1 MSNKSSRLLN
11 NFGLWAFNSFLSLLI
26 ILPLAKLASESNINW
41 RPTNFP
47 FWASILASIIE
58 QKNGQVGI
66 LDLNALRMNFGGKQV
81 PNQVIIDQIS
91 AEKWDLIGI
100 GGLTTTYN
108 RIKELTPLIRKNA
121 KDAIFIG
128 GGGWASYNP
137 VEILQLVPE
146 LDMICIGEGEA
157 TFSELYDEV
166 DKGTGD
172 FEKVNGLCLRNNN
185 NFKFTNPRALIDDL
199 NTVPYPAYHLLELD
213 IYFRFSQEPKSIKS
227 YNAKRRATTVWERG
241 CPRGCTFCSHNGMS
255 RIDLQN
261 IYGDGNRKAGEK
273 LVRIAD
279 DENDTFQLPARWPS
293 PQYAID
299 NVKLLKE
306 KYDIDFVSIVDENM
320 TSNLKWTREFC
331 DLYVKEGLDQTVKW
345 GTLGDAPSVAVKP
358 EIVQVM
364 KDAGCAYIS
373 FGFESA
379 SDKVLNQDIQK
390 GQLRIHLQKTIEAI
404 KKSEM
409 TPITTFMIGN
419 PHENIDDLMETVD
432 FWIQNG
438 AEVDPFICTPYVGS
452 PLFYDYKDYLLQQYD
467 PKLKLISEGKYNVDK
482 DTIEKWQFEA
492 LDKFMKECGDALN
505 YTATVSQYFTIPEL
519 FALKEFMYKHDTSRM
534 IKMAHQ
540 RFEETGLPQWK
551 VSKKWEKYDP
561 VAIAREEL
569 SEKVKLA
576 TN

>member
-1 MSNKSSRLLN
+1 MKTLFVVPEIRLDM
-11 NFGLWAFNSFLSLLI
+11 A
-26 ILPLAKLASESNINW
+26 
-41 RPTNFP
+41 PTNFP

-121 KDAIFIG
+121 KDAIFVG
-128 GGGWASYNP
+128 GGGWATYNP

-146 LDMICIGEGEA
+146 LDMICIGEGET
-157 TFSELYDEV
+157 TFSELYDEIS
-166 DKGTGD
+166 KGTRD

-213 IYFRFSQEPKSIKS
+213 IYFRFSQEPKSVKS
-227 YNAKRRATTVWERG
+227 YNAKRRATAVWERG

-261 IYGDGNRKAGEK
+261 IYGDGDRKTGEK
-273 LVRIAD
+273 LVRISD
-279 DENDTFQLPARWPS
+279 KENDTFQLPARWPS

-306 KYDIDFVSIVDENM
+306 KYDIDFISIVDENM
-320 TSNLKWTREFC
+320 TSNLQWTKEFC
-331 DLYVKEGLDQTVKW
+331 ELYIKEGLPESVPW

-358 EIVQVM
+358 EIVKIM
-364 KDAGCAYIS
+364 KEAGCAYIS

-379 SDKVLNQDIQK
+379 SNKVLNEDIQK
-390 GQLRIHLQKTIEAI
+390 GQLRSHLQKTIDTLKQE
-404 KKSEM
+404 KM
-409 TPITTFMIGN
+409 TPLTTFMIGN

-432 FWIQNG
+432 FWIQNN
-438 AEVDPFICTPYVGS
+438 AEIDPFICTPYVGS
-452 PLFYDYKDYLLQQYD
+452 PIFYDYKDYILEQYD
-467 PKLKLISEGKYNVDK
+467 ERLKLVNTGEGHFDENLVQ
-482 DTIEKWQFEA
+482 KWKLSA
-492 LDKFMKECGDALN
+492 LDKFMSECGDAFE
-505 YTATVSQYFTIPEL
+505 YTATVSQYFTISDL
-519 FALKEFMYKHDTSRM
+519 FAIKNFMHKHDTDRLL
-534 IKMAHQ
+534 KMAHQ
-540 RFEETGLPQWK
+540 RYEETGKKQWEH
-551 VSKKWEKYDP
+551 SDKWEKYCP
-561 VAIAREEL
+561 VCKAKNKFKQLI
-569 SEKVKLA
+569 KI
-576 TN
+576 

>member
-1 MSNKSSRLLN
+1 MKTLFVVPEIRLDM
-11 NFGLWAFNSFLSLLI
+11 A
-26 ILPLAKLASESNINW
+26 PL
-41 RPTNFP
+41 NFP

-58 QKNGQVGI
+58 QKNGEVAI

-81 PNQVIIDQIS
+81 PNQVIIDQVS

-146 LDMICIGEGEA
+146 LDMICIGEGET
-157 TFSELYDEV
+157 TFSELYDEI
-166 DKGTGD
+166 DKGTRD

-199 NTVPYPAYHLLELD
+199 NSVPYPAYHLLELD
-213 IYFRFSQEPKSIKS
+213 IYFRFSPEPKSIKS

-261 IYGDGNRKAGEK
+261 IYGEGDRKAGEK
-273 LVRIAD
+273 LVRITD
-279 DENDTFQLPARWPS
+279 KENDTFQLPARWPS

-320 TSNLKWTREFC
+320 TSNLKWTKEFC
-331 DLYVKEGLDQTVKW
+331 ELYVKEGLTESVPW

-358 EIVQVM
+358 EIIKAM

-379 SDKVLNQDIQK
+379 SNKVLNEDIQK
-390 GQLRIHLQKTIEAI
+390 GQLRSHLQKTIDTLKQE
-404 KKSEM
+404 KM
-409 TPITTFMIGN
+409 TPLTTFMIGN

-438 AEVDPFICTPYVGS
+438 AEIDPFICTPYVGS
-452 PLFYDYKDYLLQQYD
+452 PIFYEYKDYILEQYD
-467 PKLKLISEGKYNVDK
+467 ERLKLVNNGKNFDENLVQ
-482 DTIEKWQFEA
+482 KWKLSA
-492 LDKFMKECGDALN
+492 LDKFMSECGDAFQ
-505 YTATVSQYFTIPEL
+505 YTATVSQYFTIPDL
-519 FALKEFMYKHDTSRM
+519 FAIKNFMHRHDTARLL
-534 IKMAHQ
+534 KMAHQ
-540 RFEETGLPQWK
+540 RYEETGKEQWEH
-551 VSKKWEKYDP
+551 SDKWEKYCP
-561 VAIAREEL
+561 VCKAKKTIKQ
-569 SEKVKLA
+569 SIKI
-576 TN
+576 